1 MASWLWN
8 EVHELFDTDDG
19 SLPEILVKYRRA
31 EATAEGYGLL
41 RSEAAPGSTEDATFW
56 STVENDD
63 RPVDSVQ
70 NAASLVL
77 SSESEAFHVVLAG
90 IRSGDTVIPALGVFV
105 FPDELALDYRM
116 GKAWGAAEVEGLF
129 RLLLRLLALDA
140 GASIIPGRVFPPD
153 PGKRFEKA
161 WRRYRSEHA
170 A

>member
-1 MASWLWN
+1 MSWLWS

-19 SLPEILVKYRRA
+19 SLPDILVQYRRA
-31 EATAEGYGLL
+31 EATAEGYALL
-41 RSEAAPGSTEDATFW
+41 RGEASPGSTENETFW
-56 STVENDD
+56 STVEKDD

-77 SSESEAFHVVLAG
+77 SGESEAFHVVLAG
-90 IRSGDTVIPALGVFV
+90 IRSGDTVIPDLGVFV

-116 GKAWGAAEVEGLF
+116 GKAWGAGEVEGLF
-129 RLLLRLLALDA
+129 KLLVRLVALDP
-140 GASIIPGRVFPPD
+140 GASVKPGNVFPPD
-153 PGKRFEKA
+153 PGRRFDKA